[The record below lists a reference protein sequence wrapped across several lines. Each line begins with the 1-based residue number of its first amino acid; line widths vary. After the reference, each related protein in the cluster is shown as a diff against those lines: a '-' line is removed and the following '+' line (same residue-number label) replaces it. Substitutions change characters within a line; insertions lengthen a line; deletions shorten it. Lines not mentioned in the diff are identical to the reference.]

1 MAKDEVIND
10 GINNTAHV
18 GMPKRSR
25 IALAQH
31 ADPDTVLISTNKK
44 TIQVSVQEEL
54 GKTGADSMQADES
67 THHQIYYLRQRI
79 SERTPSLDRLKPVEL
94 PKALE
99 DTLNLGIADPTYK
112 SPEYAVVVF
121 YNQQTLE
128 VTALVCEARYASSDH
143 NAASVIWFMKLYFC
157 PGRTPGLRGGSR
169 GFALRHGG
177 MARVSGSNHA
187 AEPKRHATRGCFLY
201 NYAAATAH
209 ACSFS
214 GIGIDFVL
222 PPR

>member
-128 VTALVCEARYASSDH
+128 SFQIIRTNVDIWDLSMPVYESDSNVCNTHCCQTNTEQVECIITKFFEGGD
-143 NAASVIWFMKLYFC
+143 W
-157 PGRTPGLRGGSR
+157 RGVKKFEFSR
-169 GFALRHGG
+169 EILTLNLDLERHGI
-177 MARVSGSNHA
+177 S
-187 AEPKRHATRGCFLY
+187 L
-201 NYAAATAH
+201 
-209 ACSFS
+209 
-214 GIGIDFVL
+214 
-222 PPR
+222 